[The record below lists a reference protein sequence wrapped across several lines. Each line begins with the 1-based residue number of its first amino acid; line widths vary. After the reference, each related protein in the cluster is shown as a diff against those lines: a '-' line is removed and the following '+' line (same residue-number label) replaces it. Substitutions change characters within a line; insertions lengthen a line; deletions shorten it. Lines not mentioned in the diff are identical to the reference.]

1 MVNRVG
7 RGKMAPARPAYQTH
21 QKEHRPMK
29 TLSILFASLVI
40 SMSLMAA
47 TVIVPVGATQF
58 IA

>member
-1 MVNRVG
+1 
-7 RGKMAPARPAYQTH
+7 
-21 QKEHRPMK
+21 MK